1 MTIKSNVD
9 TDFPS
14 EKVSKYKIFLGGLGN
29 LTEERVYNYF
39 NQYGKIAGI
48 YLMKDKLTGKS
59 RGFGFINFTNKQ
71 TVDKILLTSSHIIEG
86 RKVEC
91 KWSFPKGDK
100 NEENN
105 ETSSCLIVKS
115 SHFNEE
121 KREEESMFDVNLNIK
136 IEMKSYMNYKL
147 NNNHINEYLKMERL
161 DKLIPESSSILYYKD
176 SLYLNKISKQ
186 ERSNGVYF
194 SPFSN

>member
-121 KREEESMFDVNLNIK
+121 RREEESMFDVNLNIK